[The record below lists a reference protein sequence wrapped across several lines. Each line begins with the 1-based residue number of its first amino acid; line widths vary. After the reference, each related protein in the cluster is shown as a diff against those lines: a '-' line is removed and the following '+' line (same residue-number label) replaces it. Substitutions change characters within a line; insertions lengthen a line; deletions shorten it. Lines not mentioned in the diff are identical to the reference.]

1 MEAQSEAASTSEA
14 ASEAGGPPEYDDS
27 IVDILASKILIDW
40 LRNRQQLLVPLT
52 VDLQKLEPAEVETL
66 MHAMIAAAQADG
78 AFDPGDRERLT
89 AALRLL
95 NAAESQHAMLPGILA
110 HRKPLNEVLSGVPDV
125 QAGAVVYAASLL
137 AIDRRKRVN
146 RYYLRYLAARL
157 KLPRDLARNVEQRFT
172 SAN

>member
-1 MEAQSEAASTSEA
+1 MEA
-14 ASEAGGPPEYDDS
+14 ASEAGGPPQYDDS
-27 IVDILASKILIDW
+27 VVDILASKILIDW

-52 VDLQKLEPAEVETL
+52 VDLQKLEASEAETL
-66 MHAMIAAAQADG
+66 LHAMVAAAQADG

-95 NAAESQHAMLPGILA
+95 NAAESQHAMLPAIMTQRKSLHDVLA
-110 HRKPLNEVLSGVPDV
+110 SVPDV
-125 QAGAVVYAASLL
+125 QAGAIVYAASLL

>member
-1 MEAQSEAASTSEA
+1 MEAQSEAEVA
-14 ASEAGGPPEYDDS
+14 ATDAEGGGPPEYDDS
-27 IVDILASKILIDW
+27 VVDILASKILIDW

-52 VDLQKLEPAEVETL
+52 VDLQKLEAPEAETL
-66 MHAMIAAAQADG
+66 LHSMVAAAQADG
-78 AFDPGDRERLT
+78 AFDAADRERLT

-95 NAAESQHAMLPGILA
+95 NATESQHAMLPTLIA
-110 HRKPLNEVLSGVPDV
+110 HRKSLQDVLASVPDV
-125 QAGAVVYAASLL
+125 QHGAIVYAASLL

-172 SAN
+172 AAN

>member
-1 MEAQSEAASTSEA
+1 MQSAAEPTDAPEAHG
-14 ASEAGGPPEYDDS
+14 EAGGPPEYDDS
-27 IVDILASKILIDW
+27 IVDILASKLLIDW

-52 VDLQKLEPAEVETL
+52 VDLEKLDAAEVETL
-66 MHAMIAAAQADG
+66 MHAMVAAAQADG
-78 AFDPGDRERLT
+78 AFDPGDHERLT

-95 NAAESQHAMLPGILA
+95 NATESQQQLLRGVLA

-125 QAGAVVYAASLL
+125 KAGALVYAASLV